1 METSLKLSDFIRYTA
16 PVKRFR
22 PNWTAA
28 FGGIEERGATQDE
41 ATASLFGALR
51 ASTVGDF
58 TPVVIPFGGYIALVW
73 RDQATW
79 MYTIRPDSV
88 KGEIKSNFHSIGPKR
103 DEAEARARVH
113 LAQYVLDDML
123 GGADFTTEEIAKIIL
138 EPGDQRDFFSLAARS
153 IEVKMLMA
161 TGLTWQEANIQL
173 DGLHLQRSR

>member
-1 METSLKLSDFIRYTA
+1 MARRPLVQRNIERMETSLKLSDFIRYTA

-28 FGGIEERGATQDE
+28 FGGIEERGAT
-41 ATASLFGALR
+41 
-51 ASTVGDF
+51 
-58 TPVVIPFGGYIALVW
+58 
-73 RDQATW
+73 
-79 MYTIRPDSV
+79 
-88 KGEIKSNFHSIGPKR
+88 R